1 MIAHRV
7 LGETLIAGG
16 DPAAGDRHLDAALG
30 IALEVEDPY
39 EQELARGQRNRQN
52 G

>member
-1 MIAHRV
+1 MPSARCCC
-7 LGETLIAGG
+7 GWAGWT
-16 DPAAGDRHLDAALG
+16 RHLDAALG